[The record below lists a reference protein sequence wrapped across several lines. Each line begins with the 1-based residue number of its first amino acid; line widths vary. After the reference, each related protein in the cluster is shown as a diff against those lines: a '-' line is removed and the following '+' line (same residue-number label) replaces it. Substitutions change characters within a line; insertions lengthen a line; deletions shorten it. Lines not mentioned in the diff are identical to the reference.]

1 MRISVTSALYGGENI
16 AVASF
21 KFPLMRA
28 NFCTGGF
35 VCQGKSSATLMKC
48 QGTDARDIFPPGTD
62 ARFCNFC

>member
-28 NFCTGGF
+28 NFCAGGF
-35 VCQGKSSATLMKC
+35 CLPGQELGLLPTTAGLC
-48 QGTDARDIFPPGTD
+48 NREAR
-62 ARFCNFC
+62 